1 MAQSKPSVSL
11 LSLLQ
16 IMVLLVIALIM
27 IGIGHSF
34 SDDCNNGATD
44 FLVIGG
50 WISFALSILTAIVSG
65 PMKEESC
72 VLGLYT
78 YTAHTHILVP
88 LVTFVGLIWVAPMII
103 LLWTF

>member
-1 MAQSKPSVSL
+1 MTDCQRLQNMVSVG
-11 LSLLQ
+11 LLQ
-16 IMVLLVIALIM
+16 TIVLLVIALIM
-27 IGIGHSF
+27 IGFGHSF
-34 SDDCNNGATD
+34 SDDWNNGVTN

-78 YTAHTHILVP
+78 YTAHTHMYSSRWSP
-88 LVTFVGLIWVAPMII
+88 LWS
-103 LLWTF
+103 